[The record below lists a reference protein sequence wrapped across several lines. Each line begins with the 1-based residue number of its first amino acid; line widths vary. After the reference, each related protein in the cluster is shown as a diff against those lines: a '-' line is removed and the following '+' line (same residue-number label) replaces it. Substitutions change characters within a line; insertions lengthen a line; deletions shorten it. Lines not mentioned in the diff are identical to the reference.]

1 MTKQTIST
9 KKLFQKNF
17 KKAVLTSVQQ
27 RELSVR
33 FEKMMKSKT
42 HLGHKSFQHSW
53 GRLWYPELAS
63 SFLGFRHGMPVINP
77 QETLKATVRALY
89 FAALV
94 LRNKGCLL
102 LVDTRHEFSP
112 FSHIA
117 MKMPEVLNSSIAVS
131 GKRWIGGTLTNWSSL
146 APHVSQFGHAISTFQ
161 PALSKFKLST
171 PRFKKM
177 KEAFPGFLVVN
188 KDSNASIA
196 LKFRERPD
204 LLIICQ
210 PNENQLLLRE
220 AFSLQIPVLAF
231 VDSNTCLDFITY
243 PIPVNTENH
252 TWMYYCL
259 DLLSRIANCFSSLKR
274 S

>member
-1 MTKQTIST
+1 MTKQNIST
-9 KKLFQKNF
+9 KKLFHKKP
-17 KKAVLTSVQQ
+17 KKAKLTSVQQ
-27 RELSVR
+27 VELSAR

-42 HLGHKSFQHSW
+42 HFGYRSFQYSW
-53 GRLWYPELAS
+53 GRLWYPELAP

-77 QETLKATVRALY
+77 HETLKATVKALY

-94 LRNKGCLL
+94 LRNNGRLL
-102 LVDTRHEFSP
+102 LVDIRREFSP

-117 MKMPEVLNSSIAVS
+117 MKMPEVLNNSIAVS

-161 PALSKFKLST
+161 PTISKFKIT
-171 PRFKKM
+171 TTRFKKM

-188 KDSNASIA
+188 KDSNDSIA

-210 PNENQLLLRE
+210 PNENQLFLRE

-231 VDSNTCLDFITY
+231 VDSNTCLDYITY

-252 TWMYYCL
+252 DWMYYCF
-259 DLLSRIANCFSSLKR
+259 DLLSRIANYFSKLK
-274 S
+274 